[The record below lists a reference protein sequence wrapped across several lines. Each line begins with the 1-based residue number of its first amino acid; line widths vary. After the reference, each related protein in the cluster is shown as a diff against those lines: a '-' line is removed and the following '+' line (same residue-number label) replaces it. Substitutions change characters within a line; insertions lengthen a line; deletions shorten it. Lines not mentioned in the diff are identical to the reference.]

1 MNLPN
6 LDMDALRTLAAIL
19 HLGSLARAADR
30 VGRSQSAV
38 SQQMRK
44 LEAQLGQPLFRKQGR
59 RVVLTE
65 AGDRAHAYALRILAL
80 NDEAVHAVHGASVG
94 GAVRFGLPGDFA
106 ESWLPAALGQ
116 FKKAYPAVRVDVAVE
131 RNGVLLERLDRGELD
146 LVLAM
151 GHARRADAE
160 PIAIL
165 PMTWVGSA
173 DAGERLRSGQ
183 VIDLA
188 LYHPPCFFREAG
200 TRALDQ
206 AGMAWR
212 PAFVTASL
220 QSLWA
225 GVAAGLGIT
234 LRTSAG
240 IPPQL
245 KRLDGKYGLPPLPRV
260 DVCLHAGGDPAS
272 PALMHLRRTV
282 TEHALVELAQKKQ
295 KTRSASASLRA
306 HKRRKPRSSK

>member
-19 HLGSLARAADR
+19 HLGSLARAAER

-44 LEAQLGQPLFRKQGR
+44 LETQLGQPLFRKQGR

-65 AGDRAHAYALRILAL
+65 TGDRVHAYALRILAL
-80 NDEAVHAVHGASVG
+80 NDEAVHAVHGASIG

-131 RNGVLLERLDRGELD
+131 RNSALLEKLDRGELD

-160 PIAIL
+160 RLAIL
-165 PMTWVGSA
+165 PMTWVGAA
-173 DAGERLRSGQ
+173 DAGKRLRSSEA
-183 VIDLA
+183 IDLA

-200 TRALDQ
+200 TRALDK

-212 PAFVTASL
+212 PAFVTTSL

-240 IPPQL
+240 IPPHL
-245 KRLDGKYGLPPLPRV
+245 KRLDRKDGLPPLPHV
-260 DVCLHAGGDPAS
+260 DVCLHAGGAPESA
-272 PALMHLRRTV
+272 ALGELRRTV
-282 TEHALVELAQKKQ
+282 TEHAQVELAG
-295 KTRSASASLRA
+295 
-306 HKRRKPRSSK
+306 KREERGQVHLANNRGK

>member
-1 MNLPN
+1 MTLPN
-6 LDMDALRTLAAIL
+6 LDMQALRSLVAIL
-19 HLGSLARAADR
+19 RVGGLARAADR
-30 VGRSQSAV
+30 IGRSPSAI

-44 LEAQLGQPLFRKQGR
+44 LELQLGQPLFRKQGR

-65 AGDRAHAYALRILAL
+65 AGDRVHAYALRILAL
-80 NDEAVHAVHGASVG
+80 NDEAVHAVHGASIG
-94 GAVRFGLPGDFA
+94 GTVRFGLPGDFA

-116 FKKAYPAVRVDVAVE
+116 FKKAYPAVRVDVEVE
-131 RNGVLLERLDRGELD
+131 RNSALLERLDRGELD

-160 PIAIL
+160 RLATL
-165 PMTWVGSA
+165 PMTWVGPE
-173 DAGERLRSGQ
+173 DAGERLRSST

-188 LYHPPCFFREAG
+188 LYRPPCFFREAG
-200 TRALDQ
+200 TKSLDK

-225 GVAAGLGIT
+225 GVTAGLGIT

-245 KRLDGKYGLPPLPRV
+245 VRLDGKYGLPSLPRV
-260 DVCLHAGGDPAS
+260 DVCLHAGGDPEA
-272 PALMHLRRTV
+272 PALKQLRRTV
-282 TEHALVELAQKKQ
+282 TEHALVELAG
-295 KTRSASASLRA
+295 TR
-306 HKRRKPRSSK
+306 KNVTRKVSPALV

>member
-1 MNLPN
+1 MQLPN

-19 HLGSLARAADR
+19 RLGSLARAAER

-59 RVVLTE
+59 RVALTE
-65 AGDRAHAYALRILAL
+65 VGDRVHAYALRILAL
-80 NDEAVHAVHGASVG
+80 NDEAVHAVHGPSVG
-94 GAVRFGLPGDFA
+94 GVVRFGLPGDFA

-116 FKKAYPAVRVDVAVE
+116 FKKAYPAVRVDVEVE
-131 RNGVLLERLDRGELD
+131 RNGALLERLDRGELD

-160 PIAIL
+160 RLATL
-165 PMTWVGSA
+165 PMTWVGSE
-173 DAGERLRSGQ
+173 DAGDRLRSNP
-183 VIDLA
+183 VVDLA
-188 LYHPPCFFREAG
+188 LYRPPCFFRQAG
-200 TRALDQ
+200 TEALDK
-206 AGMAWR
+206 AGIAWR

-240 IPPQL
+240 IPPRL
-245 KRLDGKYGLPPLPRV
+245 IRLDGRHGLPPLPRV

-272 PALMHLRRTV
+272 PALKQLRRTV
-282 TEHALVELAQKKQ
+282 TEQALAELAGKKA
-295 KTRSASASLRA
+295 TAAR
-306 HKRRKPRSSK
+306 

>member
-65 AGDRAHAYALRILAL
+65 AGDRAHAYALRILTL
-80 NDEAVHAVHGASVG
+80 NDEAVHAVQGASIG
-94 GAVRFGLPGDFA
+94 GTVRFGLPGDFA

-116 FKKAYPAVRVDVAVE
+116 FKKAWPAVRVDVAVE
-131 RNGVLLERLDRGELD
+131 RNGALLEQLDRGELD

-160 PIAIL
+160 RLATL
-165 PMTWVGSA
+165 PMTWVGAA
-173 DAGERLRSGQ
+173 DAGKRLRSSE

-200 TRALDQ
+200 TRALDK

-272 PALMHLRRTV
+272 PALKQLRRTV
-282 TEHALVELAQKKQ
+282 TEHALLELAGKRKKESAVRRA
-295 KTRSASASLRA
+295 RSR
-306 HKRRKPRSSK
+306 